1 MKLLLLIRLG
11 FVQNLQA
18 KLRQLSSANFKSKK
32 IKEINL
38 PYSKDDVEFL
48 WLAKNDNVSLIYT
61 KVQEESFFLQIKK
74 HKMVL

>member
-1 MKLLLLIRLG
+1 MP
-11 FVQNLQA
+11 
-18 KLRQLSSANFKSKK
+18 NFKSKK

-61 KVQEESFFLQIKK
+61 KVQEESFFCRLKK